1 MARPIWS
8 GAINFGL
15 VSVPVALYSAT
26 RDHTVHFRQL
36 ERGTSDRVRYQR
48 VNERTGKEVAYEDI
62 VKGREVGGGEYV
74 VVEPKELEAVAPGRS
89 RTLDISTFVDLDDID
104 PIYFQKTYWL
114 APAKGGDPKAYAL
127 LVQAMAKRNRV
138 GIGNFVM
145 RGKEYLAAIRADDGV
160 LALDTMFFADEI
172 LDPSEQLPETP
183 DQRKAQGK
191 ELDMAVTLVDSMSG
205 EWNPEDYRDTY
216 TERVEQLVKDKRAG
230 REVVTEPEPAEPTE
244 VTDLADVLRQSVEQA
259 KSSRRSSRQQGGRK
273 KAAGKQAAGKQASG
287 GRKRQG
293 PDLSDVSKSEL
304 NDMARDLGVQG
315 RSKMS
320 RSQLE
325 KAVTEAGASAPATKK
340 AS

>member
-36 ERGTSDRVRYQR
+36 ERGTSDRIRYKR
-48 VNERTGKEVAYEDI
+48 VNERTGKEVGYDDI
-62 VKGREVGGGEYV
+62 VKGREVGGEYV

-89 RTLDISTFVDLDDID
+89 RTLDIATFVDLDDID
-104 PIYFQKTYWL
+104 PIFFQKTYWL

-127 LVQAMAKRNRV
+127 LTQAMAKRNRV

-160 LALDTMFFADEI
+160 LALDTMFFADEV
-172 LDPSEQLPETP
+172 LDPSEQLPDVP
-183 DQRKAQGK
+183 DMRKAQGK
-191 ELDMAVTLVDSMSG
+191 DLDMAVTLVDSMSG

-230 REVVTEPEPAEPTE
+230 REVVAEPEPAQPTD
-244 VTDLADVLRQSVEQA
+244 VADLADVLRQSVERA
-259 KSSRRSSRQQGGRK
+259 KGSRRQQR
-273 KAAGKQAAGKQASG
+273 AGKGSSG
-287 GRKRQG
+287 AQEQRTT
-293 PDLSDVSKSEL
+293 DLSAVNKSEL
-304 NDMARDLGVQG
+304 SELARELGVQG

-320 RSQLE
+320 RSELE
-325 KAVTEAGASAPATKK
+325 KAVKKAGTSAAGRKK

>member
-36 ERGTSDRVRYQR
+36 ERGTSDRIRYQR
-48 VNERTGKEVAYEDI
+48 VNERTGKEVAYDDI

-104 PIYFQKTYWL
+104 PIHFQKTYWL

-127 LVQAMAKRNRV
+127 LVQAMARRNRV

-172 LDPSEQLPETP
+172 LDPSEQLPEVP
-183 DQRKAQGK
+183 DKRKAQGK

-205 EWNPEDYRDTY
+205 DWNPEDYRDTY
-216 TERVEQLVKDKRAG
+216 TERVEQLIKDKRAG
-230 REVVTEPEPAEPTE
+230 REVVAEPEPAEPTD
-244 VTDLADVLRQSVEQA
+244 VVDLADVLRQSVEKA
-259 KSSRRSSRQQGGRK
+259 RGSRRQQGGAKR
-273 KAAGKQAAGKQASG
+273 GSG
-287 GRKRQG
+287 GKRTG
-293 PDLSDVSKSEL
+293 GKKTPAGGKPKATDLSGVSKSEL
-304 NDMARDLGVQG
+304 NEMARELGVQG

-320 RSQLE
+320 RSELE
-325 KAVTEAGASAPATKK
+325 EAVRQAGASGRRK